1 MKWAIPATLGTVLA
15 LGAIGPTIASDPPGG
30 SDDRAATPKVRDLH
44 WLAGH
49 WRGTVDGGTW
59 EASYTSPEGGVVV
72 SANKELRDGKVVMIE
87 FERFAKVAGK
97 LTLIPYPFG
106 KESEVAFTA
115 ERVDREA
122 RRAVFANPDHDF
134 PQRITYHQTDPD
146 RLHVKITGS
155 RRGAPVT
162 ITLDLRRVRGAD
174 DD

>member
-1 MKWAIPATLGTVLA
+1 
-15 LGAIGPTIASDPPGG
+15 
-30 SDDRAATPKVRDLH
+30 
-44 WLAGH
+44 
-49 WRGTVDGGTW
+49 
-59 EASYTSPEGGVVV
+59 
-72 SANKELRDGKVVMIE
+72 MIE
-87 FERFAKVAGK
+87 FERFAKVAGR
-97 LTLIPYPFG
+97 LTLTPYPFG
-106 KESEVAFTA
+106 KESEVSFTA